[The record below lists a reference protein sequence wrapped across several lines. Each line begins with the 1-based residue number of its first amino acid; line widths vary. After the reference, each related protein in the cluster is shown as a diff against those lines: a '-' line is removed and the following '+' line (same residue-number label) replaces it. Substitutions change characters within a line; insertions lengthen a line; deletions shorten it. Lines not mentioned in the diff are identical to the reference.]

1 MVRNA
6 GLRSMAEN
14 VSGDVAENVGGTCA
28 DETIPFLRP
37 IEIWV
42 LIRDELKEDSRDA
55 NYSLSKTG
63 TECAPDG
70 VQCTMFT

>member
-1 MVRNA
+1 MVCNA

-28 DETIPFLRP
+28 GETIPFLRP

-42 LIRDELKEDSRDA
+42 LIRVEFKEDGRDA

-63 TECAPDG
+63 TEFDG